1 MKSSFIKLIDGY
13 EKTRLG
19 RHFLSF
25 SYSGSSKNRKTKNA
39 FLHKAG
45 ESVSSFFAATRSTCY
60 GAFFISFGLAVLLFY
75 FFNDFTGAYEGKNI
89 STIILG
95 VVCSLISVPLLLIDK
110 PSHRLIS
117 ESRVLDYIF
126 FEFLCMKRGWSPEG
140 RRGAPT
146 LLGVIFGILLA
157 ALGILVPVGRVA
169 LFGGVAVLVYLS
181 FSSPEF
187 PYLLSLFLVP
197 YSACIPNASVAL
209 SVLALLS
216 FASFFVKTVSGKRV
230 INIEQYDVLLLVML
244 TLVCVL
250 SVLSTGE
257 IKISDLLVV
266 FSLFAGYSM
275 ASNVIINRRLAD
287 TVSSGI
293 VIATLP
299 ISLLSAVARIIS
311 LATGA
316 THAAPSVPLAMSIV
330 LSAILTIRLIKH
342 ATGAVKVFYFALLAV
357 YVFLALFLLSPIYII
372 AMALGF
378 LTTALYRIGK
388 YFSLPVVAICL
399 VISLLHLLPE
409 EVRLPMLELLEIKAP
424 TLVEKLLSGGVGWAL
439 LAVVLLLL
447 AIRVR
452 HRIVYSAFFEGTHLT
467 SISVGYAGGAVA
479 LLLIIASSVYMLSD
493 FSFYLLISVFG
504 MGSAALR
511 VAKSENDNA
520 ELYFEDSKDTDSS
533 TVNIVIR

>member
-169 LFGGVAVLVYLS
+169 LFGGVAALVYLS

-316 THAAPSVPLAMSIV
+316 THVAPGVPLAMSIV

>member
-169 LFGGVAVLVYLS
+169 LFGGVAALVYLS

-316 THAAPSVPLAMSIV
+316 THVAPGVPLAMSIV

-409 EVRLPMLELLEIKAP
+409 AVRLPMLELLEIKAP
-424 TLVEKLLSGGVGWAL
+424 TLVEKLISGGVGWAL